1 MVTETSISNSLQ
13 FFVKEMAIILSSGEI
28 IDISGA
34 LTELNFYESMFT
46 PCRSGNIVITEAMGL
61 YDKLDIK
68 GNISIRFKIEKSKD
82 DVNFFEYYKEFKI
95 YNITNR
101 QNASSTSQ
109 MYVIHFVNEDFVY
122 SMQQKINQNYT
133 NSYSTIV
140 ERILTRQLKVP
151 NSRPSR
157 GKSGINFIYPTEM
170 GKDVIIPNL
179 NPFDTLTWLA
189 KRTISTKYKAPDFL
203 FFENNKGYNFVPVSY
218 LWEKEPQ
225 WTINVKP
232 KNISNDVGS
241 EFFGARSMKVLSQFN
256 MLNSIKEGSYA
267 GTFVGFDT
275 YTKTISV
282 QKIDNTFDSNPNHA
296 NKNANLSDTKS
307 KNNIDF
313 TKMYDS
319 RVAIYPFA
327 LPRTT
332 QAYIKEKSP
341 KAAITVEDTE
351 KYIFQ
356 RRAYFSNLMQKRIEL
371 TMPGFFGYTC
381 GETITLNVPKFAIKD
396 DGKNTD
402 DTLSGKYIIL
412 GVRHIIRYRTHE
424 TLLEVATDSTTK

>member
-1 MVTETSISNSLQ
+1 MTTESNINSTLQ
-13 FFVKEMAIILSSGEI
+13 SFVKEMAIILPRGKPL
-28 IDISGA
+28 D
-34 LTELNFYESMFT
+34 LTSYFSELNFYESMFT
-46 PCRSGNIVITEAMGL
+46 PCSSGNVLITEGSGL
-61 YDKLDIK
+61 LEKIDFK
-68 GNISIRFKIEKSKD
+68 GNYSIRFKLQKSEED
-82 DVNFFEYYKEFKI
+82 NNFFEFYKEFKI

-101 QNASSTSQ
+101 QNVSSTAQ
-109 MYVIHFVNEDFVY
+109 TYLIHFVNEDFVY
-122 SMQQKINQNYT
+122 SLQQKINQNYT
-133 NSYSTIV
+133 NSYSTIA
-140 ERILTRQLKVP
+140 ERILTRNLKVP

-157 GKSGINFIYPTEM
+157 GKSGINFIYPTEV
-170 GKDVIIPNL
+170 GKEVIIPNL
-179 NPFDTLTWLA
+179 NPFDSLTWIA
-189 KRTISTKYKAPDFL
+189 KRTTSTKYKAPDFL

-241 EFFGARSMKVLSQFN
+241 EFFGARSMKVISQFN

-307 KNNIDF
+307 KDNIDF

-332 QAYIKEKSP
+332 QAYIKKNSP
-341 KAAITVEDTE
+341 KAANTVDDPE

-356 RRAYFSNLMQKRIEL
+356 RKSFFANLMQKRIQL

-396 DGKNTD
+396 DEKNTD

-412 GVRHIIRYRTHE
+412 GVRHIIRYTTHE
-424 TLLEVATDSTTK
+424 TIIEVATDSTKK